1 MPNGFI
7 VINEKDWE
15 KATPEQR
22 DWFIYSTLQ
31 AMNSRLKALEKKP
44 CSTKSARFSAASSA
58 ASPRHAA
65 SNYHQGAEL

>member
-31 AMNSRLKALEKKP
+31 AMNSRLKALEKKALFDKV
-44 CSTKSARFSAASSA
+44 CAFLGGVLGGVAAACGIKLSSG
-58 ASPRHAA
+58 S
-65 SNYHQGAEL
+65 